1 MPRTSGRPITA
12 IATRDPRSLI
22 ARGLPTAEATP
33 SACIVLERGTEILA
47 AEVGPQLVDEHELGV
62 GRLPEQ
68 EVRDPQLAGRTDQQ
82 IGVRQLRL
90 VEEGREPFL
99 VEPRGINIRFER
111 APRSSDDL
119 CATAVVERDPQLQAL
134 LV

>member
-33 SACIVLERGTEILA
+33 SACIVLERGTKILA
-47 AEVGPQLVDEHELGV
+47 AEVGPELVDEHELGV

-68 EVRDPQLAGRTDQQ
+68 EVRDPQLPGRADQQ
-82 IGVRQLRL
+82 VGVRHLRL
-90 VEEGREPFL
+90 VEEGGEPLL
-99 VEPRGINIRFER
+99 VESRGIDIRFER
-111 APRSSDDL
+111 APRRGDDL
-119 CATAVVERDPQLQAL
+119 RAI
-134 LV
+134 